1 MSLSAWSSDK
11 CIASDHSQEA
21 GEKMNNFRDATH
33 DAENI
38 KEQTGWKLLAEHFS
52 EAEGKLQR

>member
-11 CIASDHSQEA
+11 CTASDHSQEA

-38 KEQTGWKLLAEHFS
+38 KEQTG
-52 EAEGKLQR
+52 